1 MFPLVAEAFIVLWAS
16 YLLVSLAGLFSEKS
30 GVTNIGL
37 NGIMVMGAMIFSM
50 VMASESIRDTFGMW
64 TPFIGL
70 IAAGM
75 IGIVF
80 GILFGVFVI
89 SFYSDQVIV
98 GTAINIIAAALSII
112 IIQTVFN
119 QDFINY
125 TVDNPIDSWTI
136 NIIYVAFLFI
146 ALVAIVISFIIFY
159 KTRFGLRIKASGE
172 NPYALETSG
181 VSVTKIRYQSQIISG
196 MLAGMAGAVAMQT
209 LQNNFGGTVNGMG
222 YIALAILIFGQWKV
236 IGITIGSIIVALL
249 MAIGQYWLAFNIDF
263 IPVEIVKMLPFVVPI
278 VVMMITKT
286 SNAPRAVGRPFKKDE
301 RV

>member
-1 MFPLVAEAFIVLWAS
+1 MVALVAEAFIVLWAA

-37 NGIMVMGAMIFSM
+37 NGIMVMGAMAFSM
-50 VMASESIRDTFGMW
+50 IMASDSIRDVFGAW

-70 IAAGM
+70 IAGGL

-80 GILFGVFVI
+80 SLLFGVFVI

-98 GTAINIIAAALSII
+98 GTAINIVAAALSII
-112 IIQTVFN
+112 IIQSVYE
-119 QDFINY
+119 QDFINF

-136 NIIYVAFLFI
+136 NIVYVAFLVI
-146 ALVAIVISFIIFY
+146 ALIAIIISFIIFA

-181 VSVTKIRYQSQIISG
+181 VSVTKIRYQSQVISG
-196 MLAGMAGAVAMQT
+196 LLAGMAGAIAMQT
-209 LQNNFGGTVNGMG
+209 LQNNFEGTVNGMG

-236 IGITIGSIIVALL
+236 VGIVIGSIIVAFL
-249 MAIGQYWLAFNIDF
+249 MAIGQYWLTFNINF
-263 IPVEIVKMLPFVVPI
+263 PAEIIKMLPFVVPI
-278 VVMMITKT
+278 IVMMITKT
-286 SNAPRAVGRPFKKDE
+286 SNAPRAVGKPFKKDE